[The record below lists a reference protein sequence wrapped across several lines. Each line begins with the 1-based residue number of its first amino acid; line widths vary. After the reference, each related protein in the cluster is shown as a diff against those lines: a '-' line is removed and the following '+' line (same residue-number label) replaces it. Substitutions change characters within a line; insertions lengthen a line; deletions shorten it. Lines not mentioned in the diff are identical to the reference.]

1 MNAKTDVTPT
11 FVTPAHI
18 RAVVKHMV
26 DTTEENLFDEVSALF
41 EKPLLEEIL
50 EKVRGN
56 QTRAAAIL
64 GLNRGTLRKK
74 LKAHGLMK

>member
-1 MNAKTDVTPT
+1 MNAKSDTTPT

-26 DTTEENLFDEVSALF
+26 DSTEENLFDEVSALF

-74 LKAHGLMK
+74 LKEHGSMK

>member
-1 MNAKTDVTPT
+1 MNAKSDTTPT

-26 DTTEENLFDEVSALF
+26 DTKEENLHEEVLALF
-41 EKPLLEEIL
+41 EKPLLEEVL
-50 EKVRGN
+50 LVVRGN

-74 LKAHGLMK
+74 LKEHGLMK

>member
-1 MNAKTDVTPT
+1 MNAKSDTTPT

-26 DTTEENLFDEVSALF
+26 DTKEENLHEEVLALF
-41 EKPLLEEIL
+41 EKPLLEEVL
-50 EKVRGN
+50 LVVRGN
-56 QTRAAAIL
+56 QTRVAAIL

>member
-1 MNAKTDVTPT
+1 MNAKSDTTPT

-26 DTTEENLFDEVSALF
+26 DTKEENLHEEVLALF
-41 EKPLLEEIL
+41 EKPLLEEVL
-50 EKVRGN
+50 LVVRGN

>member
-1 MNAKTDVTPT
+1 MNAKSDTTPT

-26 DTTEENLFDEVSALF
+26 DTKEENLHEEVLALF
-41 EKPLLEEIL
+41 EKPLLEEVL
-50 EKVRGN
+50 LVVRGN
-56 QTRAAAIL
+56 QTRATAIL

>member
-1 MNAKTDVTPT
+1 MNAKSDTTPT

-26 DTTEENLFDEVSALF
+26 DSTEENLHEEVLALF
-41 EKPLLEEIL
+41 EKPLLEEVL
-50 EKVRGN
+50 LVVRGN